1 MKKVNNNFKLMLIQ
15 EYIHLINIVN
25 YLNSIKNNHSV
36 INDISVEYENL
47 VKVYEKIFFRL
58 NMLDLS
64 LALLKKEFSYFD
76 TSNSVRPIDLRSVVD
91 ILQKQ
96 LSTCKTLLKEKIDAL
111 SFNEF
116 ERFYLIST

>member
-25 YLNSIKNNHSV
+25 YLNSIKCNHSV

-64 LALLKKEFSYFD
+64 LALLKKEFTYFD
-76 TSNSVRPIDLRSVVD
+76 TSNSVRRIDLRSLVT
-91 ILQKQ
+91 ILQSQ
-96 LSTCKTLLKEKIDAL
+96 FSTCKTLLKEKIDAL

>member
-25 YLNSIKNNHSV
+25 YLNSIKSNHLV

-64 LALLKKEFSYFD
+64 LALLKKEFRYNNHDNLSQQ
-76 TSNSVRPIDLRSVVD
+76 IDLRSVVT

>member
-1 MKKVNNNFKLMLIQ
+1 MLIQ

>member
-47 VKVYEKIFFRL
+47 VKVYEKIFFKL

-64 LALLKKEFSYFD
+64 LALLKKEFRYNNHDNLSQQ
-76 TSNSVRPIDLRSVVD
+76 IELRSLVT
-91 ILQKQ
+91 ILQSQ
-96 LSTCKTLLKEKIDAL
+96 FSTCKTLLKEKIDAL

>member
-1 MKKVNNNFKLMLIQ
+1 MKKVNNNFKLTLIQ

-25 YLNSIKNNHSV
+25 YLNSIKCNHSV

-64 LALLKKEFSYFD
+64 LALLKKEFTYFD
-76 TSNSVRPIDLRSVVD
+76 TSNSVRRIDLRSVVD

>member
-25 YLNSIKNNHSV
+25 YLNSIKCNHSV

-96 LSTCKTLLKEKIDAL
+96 LSTCKSLLKEKIDAL

>member
-96 LSTCKTLLKEKIDAL
+96 LSTCKSLLKEKIDAL

>member
-25 YLNSIKNNHSV
+25 YLNSIKSNHSV

-47 VKVYEKIFFRL
+47 VKVYDKIFFKL

-64 LALLKKEFSYFD
+64 LALLKKEFRYNNHDNLSQQ
-76 TSNSVRPIDLRSVVD
+76 IHLRSVVT